1 MNNFTVHIG
10 KFHIFK
16 DLCKYY
22 QVFISPSGAC
32 FKLAKDNSLQP
43 IDRKDFEIVE

>member
-10 KFHIFK
+10 KFHIFQG
-16 DLCKYY
+16 LYKYY

-32 FKLAKDNSLQP
+32 FQLSKDNSLLP